1 MLRLMLFIV
10 AVCLGAG
17 PAAAQS
23 SPPPASP
30 SWPTRPVTL
39 VVAYAAGG
47 PVDTL
52 ARIIAARMSE
62 LLSQQIVVENVGG
75 AGGMVGSARVA
86 KAAPDGYTI
95 LFASSGAMAQIPNLY
110 KRPAYNPV
118 TDFSPIALLTD
129 SPRVLIARPD
139 LPAKDYAEFVAW
151 VKSHP
156 NVRYGSSG
164 VGAGGH
170 VCALLLESAYGVKMT
185 HIPYRGAGPA
195 MQDLLGGR
203 LDFMAEQ
210 VSTAAPLIAAGTVKA
225 FAVLGPDRLPAF
237 GQLPAAPDIGLP
249 DLDCG
254 SWSAL
259 MAPKGTPEPIIR
271 KLAEVGNEAIE
282 SPAVRA
288 RFSDIGVVVVA
299 KNRRTTE
306 YLADFVPKEIA
317 RWAAPIA
324 ASGAAVE

>member
-1 MLRLMLFIV
+1 MLCV
-10 AVCLGAG
+10 ATVVLAAGA
-17 PAAAQS
+17 AVAQS
-23 SPPPASP
+23 SS
-30 SWPTRPVTL
+30 SWPTRPITL

-62 LLSQQIVVENVGG
+62 LLPQQIVVENVGG
-75 AGGMVGSARVA
+75 AGGMVGTARAA
-86 KAAPDGYTI
+86 KAAPDGYTV
-95 LFASSGAMAQIPNLY
+95 LFGGSGALAQIPNLH
-110 KRPAYNPV
+110 KRPSYNAV
-118 TDFSPIALLTD
+118 TDFSAITLLTD

-139 LPAKDYAEFVAW
+139 LPAKDYDEFVAW
-151 VKSHP
+151 VKSNP

-164 VGAGGH
+164 AGAGGH
-170 VCALLLESAYGVKMT
+170 ICALLLESAYGVKMT

-195 MQDLLGGR
+195 MQDLIGGR

-225 FAVLGPDRLPAF
+225 FAVLGPDRLPVLEK
-237 GQLPAAPDIGLP
+237 LPAAPDIGLP

-254 SWSAL
+254 AWSAL
-259 MAPKGTPEPIIR
+259 VAPKGTPEPIIR
-271 KLAEVGNEAIE
+271 KLAAVGNEAVE

-306 YLADFVPKEIA
+306 YLSDFVPKEIA
-317 RWAAPIA
+317 RWAGPIA
-324 ASGAAVE
+324 ASGAAME